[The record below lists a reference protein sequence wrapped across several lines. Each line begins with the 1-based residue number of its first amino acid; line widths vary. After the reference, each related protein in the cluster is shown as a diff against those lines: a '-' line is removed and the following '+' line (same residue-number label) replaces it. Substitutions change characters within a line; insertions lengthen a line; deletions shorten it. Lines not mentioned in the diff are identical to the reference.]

1 MMFFSLL
8 FFAVQGG
15 CGGFCNMGTYYF
27 SLLGIF
33 GSLSLLQAHP
43 TCFYFSLRHYPITF
57 MHENYKASKTRK
69 EKETKDA
76 SSIVNV
82 KRHQVLT
89 FGILLFSYSLTDKV
103 LAILDHFHWSRIS
116 FITGSCII

>member
-1 MMFFSLL
+1 M
-8 FFAVQGG
+8 QGG

-27 SLLGIF
+27 SLLSIF
-33 GSLSLLQAHP
+33 RSLSVLQAHP
-43 TCFYFSLRHYPITF
+43 TCFYFSLHHSPIAS

-89 FGILLFSYSLTDKV
+89 FGIFPFSY
-103 LAILDHFHWSRIS
+103 
-116 FITGSCII
+116 ITG

>member
-1 MMFFSLL
+1 V
-8 FFAVQGG
+8 VQGG

-27 SLLGIF
+27 SLLGVF
-33 GSLSLLQAHP
+33 GSLSVLQAHP
-43 TCFYFSLRHYPITF
+43 TCFYFSLHHNPIAF

-89 FGILLFSYSLTDKV
+89 FVIFLFSYILTGKV
-103 LAILDHFHWSRIS
+103 LAIIDHFYWSRIS
-116 FITGSCII
+116 FITGLCII